1 MKKNKIIKN
10 KRTETKKWYSFL
22 NWLDPFTYLDLFLN
36 KVFGEPKTTDKQ
48 IIFWLIYIIFAF
60 GVAYLLYSVIG
71 LILGSG
77 MPLATVV
84 SGSMEPTFKRG
95 DIVILGSPKNI
106 DAQVIDFNENIANKD
121 LSSFAEM
128 TYRKNEYGLDEI
140 DTITIANQTIK
151 IDDIRTN
158 KNSVIVYVSNI
169 RGIPII
175 HRTVGIINA
184 NDGTYVMTKGDNK
197 KTNRFIDQDCEVSE
211 FTGKPTKGCLNLY
224 LVNTKDLVGKKIGLI
239 PYIGYIKLFLF
250 G

>member
-1 MKKNKIIKN
+1 MKKNKIN
-10 KRTETKKWYSFL
+10 KDKQKKWYSFL

-36 KVFGEPKTTDKQ
+36 KVFGAPKTTDKQ
-48 IIFWLIYIIFAF
+48 IIFWIIYIIFAF
-60 GVAYLLYSVIG
+60 GIAYLLYTIIG
-71 LILGSG
+71 LVLGSS

-95 DIVILGSPKNI
+95 DIVILGSAKNI
-106 DAQVIDFNENIANKD
+106 KAEIIDFNASIVNKD
-121 LSSFAEM
+121 LSSFSEI

-140 DTITIANQTIK
+140 NTITIANKTIK
-151 IDDIRTN
+151 IDDITKN
-158 KNSVIVYVSNI
+158 NNSVVVYFSNLK
-169 RGIPII
+169 GIPII
-175 HRTVGIINA
+175 HRVVGIINA

-197 KTNRFIDQDCEVSE
+197 KTNRFIDQDCEVSYLN
-211 FTGKPTKGCLNLY
+211 GKPTKGCLNLY